1 MGRTAI
7 AIAALVALAAGAR
20 GEAPTAGRTSELPR
34 GRYPGIESGLARG
47 SRFARAIDAARGE
60 RYREAEELFKAAAEE
75 LRLAL
80 VEGRA
85 LPPSGRSLKRKA
97 DQLADACQQVRE
109 VRRDETRSTGPGD
122 RAMKEA
128 FALHNLFLSARALS
142 GHDEPLLYQR
152 AARAYRASVSATQ
165 TPAFAPL
172 GFAALLAA
180 GGDRTA
186 ARMELERLP
195 TWRIA
200 QEPSDL
206 APTLYELVAA
216 ARAALGERERAL
228 EALGAARDLAPDWAL
243 RRRSMLAGNDFDA
256 LRSDPRFVALV
267 GEAE

>member
-1 MGRTAI
+1 M
-7 AIAALVALAAGAR
+7 
-20 GEAPTAGRTSELPR
+20 
-34 GRYPGIESGLARG
+34 
-47 SRFARAIDAARGE
+47 
-60 RYREAEELFKAAAEE
+60 
-75 LRLAL
+75 
-80 VEGRA
+80 
-85 LPPSGRSLKRKA
+85 
-97 DQLADACQQVRE
+97 LADACQQVRE
-109 VRRDETRSTGPGD
+109 VRRDEAHAAPGE

-142 GHDEPLLYQR
+142 GRDEPRIYQR

-180 GGDRTA
+180 GGERPA

-200 QEPSDL
+200 QEPSEI
-206 APTLYELVAA
+206 APTLFELVAA

-228 EALGAARDLAPDWAL
+228 EALAAARDLAPDWAL
-243 RRRSMLAGNDFDA
+243 RRRGILAGNDFDA
-256 LRSDPRFVALV
+256 LRTDPRFVALV